1 MIKNDLLFL
10 ILAFEWWLGAQRW
23 INAKSII
30 ALFILI
36 VTLGYFA
43 LCSIL
48 SRGKKNEIK

>member
-1 MIKNDLLFL
+1 MIKNDLLLL
-10 ILAFEWWLGAQRW
+10 ILAFEWWLGCQKW
-23 INAKSII
+23 ITPKSIV

-48 SRGKKNEIK
+48 SRRKEDETK